1 MSLKKMWSILGPVC
15 LSAFSIFV
23 TFQIVQPI
31 TNLFDPSFNLLANR
45 GVGKIAFMTIVI
57 AHIFLLLFT
66 SRQTLLKIFLEKNI
80 YFFSRSSWIKSFFS
94 YFLLFSTLHVVLLL
108 TLVALGIVQFDPTG
122 LNFSLS
128 LAGSILLGFVATFF
142 LAWSEEL
149 IFRGTLYLYW
159 AQDWSPLVSALI
171 TSVIFSLVHDLL
183 NPINLMTRD
192 WQLGLGLFLLGFLL
206 NLIFIVSGKLYTG
219 MGAHA
224 GLVFVKVLLR
234 RMPIITYPSAEA
246 MPWWVHQDL
255 RQSPLVH
262 TLFFLVIIGILVAY
276 KRRITEK

>member
-23 TFQIVQPI
+23 TFHIIQPI
-31 TNLFDPSFNLLANR
+31 SHLFDPSFNLLANR

-57 AHIFLLLFT
+57 AHIFLLLLT
-66 SRQTLLKIFLEKNI
+66 SRRTLLKTFLEKNI
-80 YFFSRSSWIKSFFS
+80 YFFSRPSWIKHFFS
-94 YFLLFSTLHVVLLL
+94 YFFLFFSLHVAILLFLILVGVVQLDPSGFTL
-108 TLVALGIVQFDPTG
+108 
-122 LNFSLS
+122 SLS
-128 LAGSILLGFVATFF
+128 LVGSIFLGFIATFF

-159 AQDWSPLVSALI
+159 VQDWSPLTSALI

-183 NPINLMTRD
+183 CPINLITRD

-206 NLIFIVSGKLYTG
+206 NLMFIVTGKLYAG

-234 RMPIITYPSAEA
+234 RIPIITYPSADS

-255 RQSPLVH
+255 RQSLLVH
-262 TLFFLVIIGILVAY
+262 TLFFLVIMGIIVLY
-276 KRRITEK
+276 KRHITNK